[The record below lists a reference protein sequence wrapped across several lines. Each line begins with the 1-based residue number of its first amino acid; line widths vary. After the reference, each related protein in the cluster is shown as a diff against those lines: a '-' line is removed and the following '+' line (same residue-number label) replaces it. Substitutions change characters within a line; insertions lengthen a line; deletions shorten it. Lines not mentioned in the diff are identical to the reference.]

1 MLNPRDDRLEFRELF
16 LPEEGYC
23 LDFAIGTTYSCDL
36 EALVG
41 ACLTFGLLAD
51 PDDDVKRNAVS
62 CLRAIRAATGRL
74 ALFCQAG
81 QILRAPKASPIYS
94 LLEETVFQVCPA
106 KKGQFWPSFHPKV
119 WLARYEAQKKK
130 AEGALPCYYRL
141 VVQSRNLTFDRS
153 WDIGCAL
160 TGKPGKP
167 GRTNQPLIDFVSFL
181 ASQKTCDGSPKRK
194 RMQKMLDELRRIEF
208 KPDSQQFSEL
218 KFIPMGIPGYEK
230 AMLAAPLLEGWPRG
244 DGSSCDDLLI
254 ISPFLGKKA
263 LRYFCEKNTSGKRVL
278 VTRASSL
285 PVVKDLPLERFRIYT
300 LRNDVIDAELDGEEV
315 GGREIHAKIYFQ
327 SFGKNAYL
335 WLGSMN
341 ASYKAICENVEFMC
355 CLYCKKHHLGWL
367 TKEFLPDDK
376 LEDPH
381 KPFQEL
387 SPTELAALPE
397 PEADVDDSFLR
408 ELAASGPRVKILK
421 EGKEFR
427 PLLRLEK
434 CPKLPEGY
442 ELKLAPLLCDEW
454 LPLASEMKFG
464 VAPLLKLSAF
474 YRARLAAGDKTCE
487 RVLKIPTDD
496 MPEERDQVIV
506 REIVK
511 GGQALYTYLAFLL
524 GDNSLRTMLELTKSA
539 KGGAGSGTHG
549 VAVGN
554 LYEKLL
560 RAAYENPEKFTE
572 IEELATTL
580 GEENLPE
587 DFVKLWAQFRKIVK
601 KPS

>member
-36 EALVG
+36 EALIG

-81 QILRAPKASPIYS
+81 QILRASKASPIYS

-119 WLARYEAQKKK
+119 WLARYEAQRKK
-130 AEGALPCYYRL
+130 ASGPLPYYYRL

-167 GRTNQPLIDFVSFL
+167 GSANQPLIDFVSFL

-194 RMQKMLDELRRIEF
+194 RMRKMLDELRRIEF
-208 KPDSQQFSEL
+208 KPDMHQFSEL
-218 KFIPMGIPGYEK
+218 KFIPMGIPGHEQ
-230 AMLAAPLLEGWPRG
+230 AMLAAPLLDGWPTG
-244 DGSSCDDLLI
+244 FGSRCDDLLI

-263 LRYFCEKNTSGKRVL
+263 LRYFCEKNTSRDRVL

-285 PVVKDLPLERFRIYT
+285 PAVKDLPLEKFRIYT
-300 LRNDVIDAELDGEEV
+300 LRNDVVDAELDGEEV
-315 GGREIHAKIYFQ
+315 GGREIHAKMYFQ
-327 SFGKNAYL
+327 SSGKNAYL

-355 CLYCKKHHLGWL
+355 CLHCKKLDL
-367 TKEFLPDDK
+367 DSLLNELFLRDLPGA
-376 LEDPH
+376 LS
-381 KPFQEL
+381 PFQEL
-387 SPTELAALPE
+387 ALAEVRALPE
-397 PEADVDDSFLR
+397 PEPDVDDSFLR
-408 ELAASGPRVKILK
+408 ELATSGPRVKILK

-442 ELKLAPLLCDEW
+442 ELKLAPLLFDEW
-454 LPLASEMKFG
+454 LPLAREMKFG
-464 VAPLLKLSAF
+464 AAPLDKLSAF
-474 YRARLAAGDKTCE
+474 YRARLAAGGKNCE

-496 MPEERDQVIV
+496 MPEERDQAIV
-506 REIVK
+506 RSILDNR
-511 GGQALYTYLAFLL
+511 QAFYTYLAFLL
-524 GDNSLRTMLELTKSA
+524 GDNISGTMLELA
-539 KGGAGSGTHG
+539 QRGKGGSGSGDHG
-549 VAVGN
+549 IAFGN
-554 LYEKLL
+554 LYEKML
-560 RAAYENPEKFTE
+560 RAAHEKPEKFEE
-572 IEELATTL
+572 IEELAKTL
-580 GEENLPE
+580 GKENLPQ
-587 DFVKLWAQFRKIVK
+587 DFVELVARFRRVVK
-601 KPS
+601 ANH